1 MGVQLLN
8 RSPQGVEPTHYGRA
22 LLKRGVAV
30 FDELKQSVRDIELI
44 ADPGTGEL
52 SIGCSSAQSEGFVFA
67 VIDRLSRQYPRI
79 SIQVSLGGMLATR
92 QELQERRI
100 ELGYGR
106 LAPSPLEEITQEFL
120 FDDPLVV
127 VASRNN
133 PWVRRRKV
141 TLADLVNEPWTWV
154 ARGTMLDSIVCDAF
168 RAKGL
173 EPPHTTIL
181 GDSINM
187 RIKLIASGRF
197 LGALPASTLKF
208 HENAGVLKRL
218 PVELLSAHWQTG
230 IITLKNRMLSPLAQ
244 RFIETAREVA
254 KPLAKGSHSRAYR

>member
-8 RSPQGVEPTHYGRA
+8 RSSQGVEPTRYGRA
-22 LLKRGVAV
+22 LLKRGLAV
-30 FDELKQSVRDIELI
+30 FDELKQSVRDIETL

-52 SIGCSSAQSEGFVFA
+52 AIGCSSAQSEGFVFA

-92 QELQERRI
+92 QELQARRI

-106 LAPSPLEEITQEFL
+106 LAAIPSDDITQEFL

-127 VASRNN
+127 VAGRDS
-133 PWVRRRKV
+133 PWVRRRKI

-154 ARGTMLDSIVCDAF
+154 ARGTELDTIICNAF

-173 EPPHTTIL
+173 EPPRITIL

-187 RIKLIASGRF
+187 RIKLVESGRF
-197 LGALPASTLKF
+197 LGALPASALKF
-208 HENAGVLKRL
+208 HEKAGIMKKL
-218 PVELLSAHWQTG
+218 PLELSSSHWRTG
-230 IITLKNRMLSPLAQ
+230 IITLQNRMLSPLAQ

-254 KPLAKGSHSRAYR
+254 RPLARAS

>member
-22 LLKRGVAV
+22 LLKRSVAV
-30 FDELKQSVRDIELI
+30 FDELKQSVRDIETL
-44 ADPGTGEL
+44 ADPGTGDL

-79 SIQVSLGGMLATR
+79 SIQVSLGGMLAMR

-106 LAPSPLEEITQEFL
+106 LVPSSEDITQEFL
-120 FDDPLVV
+120 FDDPLIV
-127 VASRNN
+127 VAGRTNL
-133 PWVRRRKV
+133 WVQRRKI

-154 ARGTMLDSIVCDAF
+154 ARGTMLDSIICNAF

-173 EPPHTTIL
+173 EPPGTTIL
-181 GDSINM
+181 SDSINM
-187 RIKLIASGRF
+187 RIKLVASGRF

-208 HENAGVLKRL
+208 HEKAGAMKRL
-218 PVELLSAHWQTG
+218 PVELSSTHWRTG
-230 IITLKNRMLSPLAQ
+230 IITLNNRMLSPLAQ
-244 RFIETAREVA
+244 RFIETAREFA
-254 KPLAKGSHSRAYR
+254 RPLAKGSLSRA